1 MFFNKDKFQELAPGH
16 ISRMLPAKDLEAMHG
31 QEVHEFPG
39 VPGEV
44 FVLYTVD
51 GEQKIFKNIR
61 AEWCDENKQAEL
73 F

>member
-1 MFFNKDKFQELAPGH
+1 MFFNKDKFQELAPGR
-16 ISRMLPAKDLEAMHG
+16 SRMLPAKDLEAMHG
-31 QEVHEFPG
+31 QKVHVF
-39 VPGEV
+39 PGEV

-51 GEQKIFKNIR
+51 SEQKAFKNIR

>member
-16 ISRMLPAKDLEAMHG
+16 VSRKVPAKDLEAMHG
-31 QEVHEFPG
+31 ELVHEFPG
-39 VPGEV
+39 EV
-44 FVLYTVD
+44 FILYTVD
-51 GEQKIFKNIR
+51 GQQKAFKNIR